1 MLKFFKHSYLTQHI
15 VIIVMAIVLWL
26 PTFISRSAFFI
37 GDDNTPLYNIIIS
50 LFDFSPFIINTIVF
64 VVFVISLFLFNS
76 VLSANRLVNKYS
88 TVGSLTFL
96 LMMCSTSDLHICYPF
111 IMACPFILMAMH
123 TLFLIYQTENPENYM
138 MNIGY
143 FIAVASLFYYP
154 SVFLMLWVFVSFLI
168 LGFRKLRYLLIP
180 FVAFM
185 IVNAIVI
192 GIAFLFGNY
201 DNLIESYSFFF
212 NNITLSSDMTI
223 GNVSILILTTFLFII
238 SLIKVLG
245 SRNSDYGSSFKKK
258 VGVGIVMTML
268 SALVLFMHGPLMGN
282 IMIFMMY
289 AFFYAIALSDMKKS
303 KIANVV
309 MIVMTVI
316 ILANQYLPLFGI
328 TI

>member
-303 KIANVV
+303 KIADIV

>member
-223 GNVSILILTTFLFII
+223 GNVFMLILTTSLFII

-245 SRNSDYGSSFKKK
+245 SRNSDYGSNFKKR

-268 SALVLFMHGPLMGN
+268 SALVFFMHRPLMGN

-303 KIANVV
+303 KIADIV

>member
-1 MLKFFKHSYLTQHI
+1 
-15 VIIVMAIVLWL
+15 MAIVLWL

-212 NNITLSSDMTI
+212 NNITLSSDMTV
-223 GNVSILILTTFLFII
+223 GNVFMLILTTSLFII

-245 SRNSDYGSSFKKK
+245 SRNSDYGSNFKKR

-268 SALVLFMHGPLMGN
+268 SALVLFMYGPLMGN

-303 KIANVV
+303 RIADIV

-316 ILANQYLPLFGI
+316 IIANQYLPLFGI

>member
-1 MLKFFKHSYLTQHI
+1 
-15 VIIVMAIVLWL
+15 MAIILWL
-26 PTFISRSAFFI
+26 PTFITKSAFFI

>member
-111 IMACPFILMAMH
+111 IIACPFILMAMH

-223 GNVSILILTTFLFII
+223 GNVFMLILTTSLFII

-245 SRNSDYGSSFKKK
+245 SRNSDYGSNFKKR

-303 KIANVV
+303 KIADIV

>member
-154 SVFLMLWVFVSFLI
+154 SIFLMLWVFVSFLI
-168 LGFRKLRYLLIP
+168 LGFRKLRYILIP

-223 GNVSILILTTFLFII
+223 GNVFMLILTTSLFII

-245 SRNSDYGSSFKKK
+245 SRNSDYGSNFKKR

-268 SALVLFMHGPLMGN
+268 SALVFFMHRPLMGN

-303 KIANVV
+303 KIADIV

>member
-1 MLKFFKHSYLTQHI
+1 
-15 VIIVMAIVLWL
+15 MAIVLWL

-245 SRNSDYGSSFKKK
+245 SRNSDYGSSFKKR
-258 VGVGIVMTML
+258 
-268 SALVLFMHGPLMGN
+268 
-282 IMIFMMY
+282 
-289 AFFYAIALSDMKKS
+289 
-303 KIANVV
+303 
-309 MIVMTVI
+309 
-316 ILANQYLPLFGI
+316 
-328 TI
+328 

>member
-1 MLKFFKHSYLTQHI
+1 
-15 VIIVMAIVLWL
+15 MAIVLWL

-201 DNLIESYSFFF
+201 DNLIESYYFFF
-212 NNITLSSDMTI
+212 NNITLSSDMTV
-223 GNVSILILTTFLFII
+223 GNVFMLILTTSLFII

-245 SRNSDYGSSFKKK
+245 SRNSDYGSNFKKR

-268 SALVLFMHGPLMGN
+268 SALVLFMHGPLIGN

-303 KIANVV
+303 KIADIV

>member
-223 GNVSILILTTFLFII
+223 GNESILILTTFLFII

-245 SRNSDYGSSFKKK
+245 SRNSDYGSNFKKR

-268 SALVLFMHGPLMGN
+268 SALVFFMHRPLMGN